1 MLSVPAQQLLEL
13 EVIHG
18 FIQPN
23 FDDAPTDTVLSIL
36 RLSAVSAAHVARLD
50 PDLFI
55 REHEETKHR
64 SIRPISLDNE
74 IQALSLLAKA
84 CEDGLQRLALR
95 ARRRATMRANANNGK
110 QETSDNVTSV
120 SVQFASH
127 ADLLFEGER
136 TALEFFIHFNQTLVL
151 DRLAKHAVSALASEN
166 LTLQPMSETET
177 ARRAALDAK
186 LKPVDRFSGP
196 YTQMVFVPLVM
207 LSREKMQPGSN

>member
-110 QETSDNVTSV
+110 QETLDNVTSV